1 MVRLLRS
8 RGMSRSRDM
17 EAAGV
22 SRTELRRLVE
32 DGVVERISRG
42 VYKLP
47 GVVLTEKHSLAQA
60 SRLVPRGVV
69 CLLSAL
75 RFHELTTQNPPD
87 VWMAIAGKAWRP
99 RPSSLR
105 IRLVH
110 MSEPLLDAGVETH
123 DVGGVEIRVT
133 SAARTVADC
142 FKFRNTIGVDVAIE
156 ALRDFTRRRRGGAQD
171 LARFAKL
178 CRVTRVMQPY
188 LDSLA

>member
-1 MVRLLRS
+1 MA
-8 RGMSRSRDM
+8 RSRDL
-17 EAAGV
+17 EQGGI
-22 SRTELRRLVE
+22 SRSELRRLLRE
-32 DGVVERISRG
+32 GIVERIDRG
-42 VYKLP
+42 LYKLP

-75 RFHELTTQNPPD
+75 RFHELTTRNPPD
-87 VWMAIAGKAWRP
+87 VWVAIASDAWRP
-99 RPSSLR
+99 KTSSLR

-110 MSEPLLDAGVETH
+110 MAEPLLEHGVQTH
-123 DVGGVEIRVT
+123 DVGGVEVRVT

-142 FKFRNTIGVDVAIE
+142 FKFRNKIGIDVAVE
-156 ALRDFTRRRRGGAQD
+156 ALRDFTRSHRGGAQD

-188 LDSLA
+188 LDSIA